1 MSFHSQRFGRA
12 AQTYDAHAEVQS
24 QMADTLITLLPDSA
38 ELGLESKWTV
48 LEMGCGTGLLTKRL
62 RTSLPDADL
71 QVTDASQSMLNEVKS
86 RGLEHKIGAG
96 SLHFSVF
103 DASGKGESDALTVLP
118 EIQNHAPY
126 TLAASNA
133 LVQWFPN
140 LDAHFQLVSNL
151 LIPGGVYLVSGF
163 SRDNFPELNALLAEP
178 PFNYQEFPGHHRAE
192 IEKAAEASEF
202 KLDFF
207 AETAQES
214 IFPTPEAFLAV
225 ISGLGSSRR
234 PSQRP
239 LTKSRLVHLV
249 DRYRAR
255 YACLGGIKATWK
267 PWYARLSRLH

>member
-62 RTSLPDADL
+62 RTSLPDAVL
-71 QVTDASQSMLNEVKS
+71 QVTDASQSMLNEAKS
-86 RGLEHKIGAG
+86 RGLEYKIGAG

-103 DASGKGESDALTVLP
+103 DASGNAVPGALTVDS
-118 EIQNHAPY
+118 EIQNHSPY
-126 TLAASNA
+126 TIAASNA

-140 LDAHFQLVSNL
+140 LDVHFQLVSSL

-178 PFNYQEFPGHHRAE
+178 PFNYQKFPGHHRAE
-192 IEKAAEASEF
+192 IEKSAEASGF

-214 IFPTPEAFLAV
+214 IFPTPEAFLAA

-234 PSQRP
+234 PSQTP